1 MADDASSKPRKAK
14 ASAGD
19 KTPERQLP
27 AALEANK
34 WQPGQTGN
42 PTGRPKGSRNK
53 LGEAFLS
60 AMHEDFVEHGAQVIE
75 QVRIEKPDQYLKVVA
90 SILPQQLNVNVQPFD
105 EMSDDQL
112 RKHAESLI
120 RELGPVFAFATGG
133 DAQRGTDAKA
143 RKPLN

>member
-1 MADDASSKPRKAK
+1 MGDANGKQPKATDPETTGEKRKRTPPVEHQFKP
-14 ASAGD
+14 
-19 KTPERQLP
+19 
-27 AALEANK
+27 
-34 WQPGQTGN
+34 GN
-42 PTGRPKGSRNK
+42 PGRPKGSRNK

-60 AMHEDFVEHGAQVIE
+60 AMHEDFVEHGAKVIE